1 MWVGSVSKILKCTV
15 CLILKF
21 GGGAGRK
28 HNLSIRIGI
37 SEMKINELAD
47 LADRTTAIVAP
58 WHMKSGWNMH
68 FILCLTYGVCG
79 IRYEIHCI
87 EINQKKQ

>member
-1 MWVGSVSKILKCTV
+1 MWVGSVSKVLKCTV
-15 CLILKF
+15 CFISKF

-28 HNLSIRIGI
+28 HNLSIRIEI

-87 EINQKKQ
+87 EKY